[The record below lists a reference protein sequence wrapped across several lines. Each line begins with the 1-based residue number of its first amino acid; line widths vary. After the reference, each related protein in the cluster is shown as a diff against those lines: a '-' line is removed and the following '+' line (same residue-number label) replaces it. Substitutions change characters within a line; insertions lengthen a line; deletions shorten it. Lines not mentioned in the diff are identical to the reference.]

1 MLQAPDVTPYD
12 LHFQV
17 LGFPVRISAWFWL
30 GATFFGFAL
39 AKGLDDL
46 FEQDSPGRLPLLL
59 LWNACLLV
67 SIVIHELGHA
77 LAFRRFG
84 IESSI
89 VLYHFGGLA
98 IPERSS
104 DFRGRNASSLSPKE
118 DLIVAFSG
126 PLLQVVSGLLVWG
139 VIKISGHGLSFT
151 GYYPM
156 PLWPFDLIP
165 GFTSGESIERPIL
178 YSLLVFYL
186 LPSFLWALLNL
197 IPVLPLDGGRICSAI
212 VQWNNGSLSLSFQ
225 ISLITAIVVAVYA
238 YSNGDT
244 YLAMM
249 FALFGYN
256 NYQRLEQFGG
266 RSF

>member
-17 LGFPVRISAWFWL
+17 FGFPVRISAWFWL
-30 GATFFGFAL
+30 GALFFGFSL
-39 AKGLDDL
+39 ARGLDRL
-46 FEQDSPGRLPLLL
+46 FEDGSPGVLPLLL
-59 LWNACLLV
+59 LWMACLLI

-104 DFRGRNASSLSPKE
+104 DFRGRSASSLSPKE

-126 PLLQVVSGLLVWG
+126 PLLQLISGLLVWG
-139 VIKISGHGLSFT
+139 IVKISGHGLSFT

-156 PLWPFDLIP
+156 SLWPFDLIP
-165 GFTSGESIERPIL
+165 GFTSGESIDRPIL
-178 YSLLVFYL
+178 YCGACLLLVSEFLMGTFESDSGTTARWRSYLQRDCAVEQWSDVFVVSNQLDYSGRRCRLLVQQRRYL
-186 LPSFLWALLNL
+186 LGDDVCSVW
-197 IPVLPLDGGRICSAI
+197 IQQLPK
-212 VQWNNGSLSLSFQ
+212 NG
-225 ISLITAIVVAVYA
+225 TVWW
-238 YSNGDT
+238 
-244 YLAMM
+244 
-249 FALFGYN
+249 
-256 NYQRLEQFGG
+256 
-266 RSF
+266 